1 MVEVRVKGVAMP
13 DTDSMPVVVL
23 EEVGGSGAVAVC
35 VGAYEAGAIIME
47 LEGVSTP
54 RPLTHVLMAQLFQ
67 EQGLRLRRVEL
78 YGVYGQGDDG
88 YLARIEYAKGMHRWT
103 RDVRPSDA
111 LALAATTGAP
121 VYAHASLL
129 GAAENSCSASDL
141 LDRPGIAY
149 WHARQDEGSRVP
161 AAQAE
166 GR

>member
-1 MVEVRVKGVAMP
+1 MVKVRVKGVAMP
-13 DTDSMPVVVL
+13 DSDSMPMVVL
-23 EEVGGSGAVAVC
+23 EEENGGGSVVVG

-54 RPLTHVLMAQLFQ
+54 RPLTHVLMAQLFE

-88 YLARIEYAKGMHRWT
+88 YLARIEYGKGLHRWT

-111 LALAATTGAP
+111 LALAATTKAP
-121 VYAHASLL
+121 VYAHSSLL
-129 GAAENSCSASDL
+129 ASPEECWPVAGL
-141 LDRPGIAY
+141 MEHPESGY
-149 WHARQDEGSRVP
+149 WY
-161 AAQAE
+161 AQG